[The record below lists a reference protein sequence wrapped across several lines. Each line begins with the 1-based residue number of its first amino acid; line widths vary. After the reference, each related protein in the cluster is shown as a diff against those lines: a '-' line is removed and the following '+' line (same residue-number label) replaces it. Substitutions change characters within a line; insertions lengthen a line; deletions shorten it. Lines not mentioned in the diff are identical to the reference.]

1 MKYSRSEAKQW
12 VRETLRGYTVVTTT
26 PFKADLEIDV
36 PALRRNV
43 EATLAL
49 PGTNGLYMGSIYQEF
64 WTLTLDER
72 KLVTDVILE
81 ANAGRVPV
89 IAGISHTSLKD
100 SIDLARH
107 AQAAGADLAMCWPPY
122 WGPRNERGVD
132 DYYRRIAD
140 AVDIG
145 LCVYSSALAETGYYI
160 TPEQMVRLAEID
172 TVVAAKEASLSL
184 SKYSAMLE
192 AAGRLIP
199 ISSPLEEYHLYGLA
213 AFGEAVMPKFLF
225 GSSRPI
231 YMQSAEK
238 PHCVDF
244 WRAVEAGDLEAA
256 RKPLA
261 AILAV
266 ANDVHS
272 KYLSKGE
279 HNVALTKY
287 AFSLF
292 GIEAGTVRPPLA
304 WPSQA
309 EIDEFERVLR
319 RNQLLD
325 RPKHPRA
332 A

>member
-12 VRETLRGYTVVTTT
+12 VRNTLRGYTVVTTT
-26 PFKADLEIDV
+26 PFTADLEVDV
-36 PALRRNV
+36 ATLRRNV

-49 PGTNGLYMGSIYQEF
+49 PGTNGLYLGSIYQEF
-64 WTLTLDER
+64 WTLTLDEK
-72 KLVTDVILE
+72 KLVTDVVIE

-89 IAGISHTSLKD
+89 IAGVSHTSFKD
-100 SIDLARH
+100 SIELAKH
-107 AQAAGADLAMCWPPY
+107 AQAGGADLIMCWPPY
-122 WGPRNERGVD
+122 WGPRAASGVE
-132 DYYRRIAD
+132 DYYKRIAD

-184 SKYSAMLE
+184 SKYSAMME
-192 AAGRLIP
+192 AAGHLLP
-199 ISSPLEEYHLYGLA
+199 ISSPLEEYHFYGLS
-213 AFGEAVMPKFLF
+213 AFGEDVMPKFLF

-231 YMQSAEK
+231 YMQSAER

-244 WRAVEAGDLEAA
+244 WKAVEARDYEAA
-256 RKPLA
+256 RKPLR

-266 ANDVHS
+266 SNEVHS
-272 KYLSKGE
+272 KYLSRGE

-292 GIEAGTVRPPLA
+292 GIEAGAVRPPLV
-304 WPSQA
+304 WPTKA
-309 EIDEFERVLR
+309 EIEELEAVLR
-319 RNQLLD
+319 ANGLL
-325 RPKHPRA
+325 KALPRA
-332 A
+332 AA